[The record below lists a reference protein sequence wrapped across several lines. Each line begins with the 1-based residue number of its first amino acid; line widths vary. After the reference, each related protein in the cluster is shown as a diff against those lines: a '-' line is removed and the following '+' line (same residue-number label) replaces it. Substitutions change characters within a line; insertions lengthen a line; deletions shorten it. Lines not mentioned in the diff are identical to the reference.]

1 MKYLPILFL
10 LAACGGA
17 DGEPIRVEPVE
28 VRVTVE
34 GTSPIVL
41 QVKTKEQ
48 QKPGED

>member
-10 LAACGGA
+10 LYACGGA

-48 QKPGED
+48 Q